1 MDEASMDTR
10 LKRIL
15 PAQGGKSVLVLTEDP
30 FRRLGTTALS
40 SDLVTSGADGIVVG
54 TALSGEAASF
64 LRGRRSPALLVSLF
78 WSQEVG
84 RDHPRV
90 VSLGREALSSGASAV
105 VTLFCV
111 GHVRDEDEADNLS
124 LVARI
129 IDDCDEV
136 SMPTLV
142 CAVPLGERA
151 SKENYADC
159 VGLAARMVSE
169 AGAKC
174 VAIPYVGSAESV
186 RHLIDV
192 INVPTFIMELESG
205 LSRGQPSCGLD
216 DILSSVLN
224 TGACGL
230 VLSASTE
237 RGGIQKIKQAKS
249 RLCGGDA
256 I

>member
-1 MDEASMDTR
+1 
-10 LKRIL
+10 
-15 PAQGGKSVLVLTEDP
+15 
-30 FRRLGTTALS
+30 
-40 SDLVTSGADGIVVG
+40 
-54 TALSGEAASF
+54 
-64 LRGRRSPALLVSLF
+64 
-78 WSQEVG
+78 
-84 RDHPRV
+84 
-90 VSLGREALSSGASAV
+90 

-111 GHVRDEDEADNLS
+111 GHARDEDEADNLS
-124 LVARI
+124 VVARI

-174 VAIPYVGSAESV
+174 AAIPYTGSVESV
-186 RHLIDV
+186 RKLIDV
-192 INVPTFIMELESG
+192 INIPTFIMELESG

-216 DILSSVLN
+216 DLLSSVLH

-230 VLSASTE
+230 VLSASAE
-237 RGGIQKIKQAKS
+237 PGGIQRIKQAKS

-256 I
+256 L